1 LGCTLYFLLAGQP
14 PFPDGSVSEKL
25 RAHRQQKPPLLC
37 EVNSAVPRRVSKIA
51 QKMLA
56 KRPQNRVQRAADVID
71 LLRPFAERAAVAFD
85 LESILAKRAAQAERR
100 LATES
105 VLRGDSRTSNMGTG
119 LSWSAALRKD
129 DDADHAGL

>member
-1 LGCTLYFLLAGQP
+1 
-14 PFPDGSVSEKL
+14 
-25 RAHRQQKPPLLC
+25 
-37 EVNSAVPRRVSKIA
+37 
-51 QKMLA
+51 MLA